1 MPSLRA
7 VMVHGGGEKDGGG
20 STDGVP
26 PPCAHT
32 LVSLLRARSQRS
44 AKADEKVE
52 WVRSQLVGSDAEF
65 ETPFGRRALLY
76 ADHTASGRSLRYIE
90 DYIVK
95 HVLPFYGQWCSGA
108 PYSFRMQHR
117 CMHACIGRPPS
128 TTACCMR
135 LDRSTHTH

>member
-1 MPSLRA
+1 
-7 VMVHGGGEKDGGG
+7 MVHGGGEKDGGG

-52 WVRSQLVGSDAEF
+52 WVRSQLVGRDAEF

-76 ADHTASGRSLRYIE
+76 ADHTASCPST
-90 DYIVK
+90 V
-95 HVLPFYGQWCSGA
+95 SGA
-108 PYSFRMQHR
+108 LVLVLVPLIHSACSIDA
-117 CMHACIGRPPS
+117 CMHACIGRPPPRHAS
-128 TTACCMR
+128 
-135 LDRSTHTH
+135 RSIDTHTLVGDAS

>member
-1 MPSLRA
+1 
-7 VMVHGGGEKDGGG
+7 MVHGGGEKDGGG

-108 PYSFRMQHR
+108 GAPYSFRMQHR
-117 CMHACIGRPPS
+117 CMHACMHWET
-128 TTACCMR
+128 TTACMR
-135 LDRSTHTH
+135 LDLDRSTHTQTH